1 LRRRYGVP
9 AICMLVVIVLGLW
22 LAPASAGS
30 GEPLYVA
37 LIWHNHQPF
46 YKNTATGMYMMPWVR
61 MHAVKD
67 YYDMVSI
74 LKDYPNVHATFNLV
88 PSLILQ
94 LDEYVDGAQD
104 IQLLLSLKPASEL
117 RAAILMMRRFGY
129 RGRRRDSLTWRMR
142 KASGKT
148 RWCTPGCSDIQVAI
162 LKAVACSI
170 RFG

>member
-117 RAAILMMRRFGY
+117 SNDDKDFILRRFFDANWDNIIKKY
-129 RGRRRDSLTWRMR
+129 PRYWQLLNKRGRE
-142 KASGKT
+142 
-148 RWCTPGCSDIQVAI
+148 
-162 LKAVACSI
+162 
-170 RFG
+170 